1 MFAANAQC
9 FALVAQLVE
18 HTLGKGEVSGSNPLK
33 SSILQGGYLY
43 IRLCFDGWIVSAVE
57 VIPVSKFVMVVDSV
71 GGGGARRLSKAVV
84 KRSSGLHNGRPDFVL
99 GQ

>member
-1 MFAANAQC
+1 
-9 FALVAQLVE
+9 LVE

-43 IRLCFDGWIVSAVE
+43 IRLCFNGWVASAMA
-57 VIPVSKFVMVVDSV
+57 VIPVSKFVIVADSV
-71 GGGGARRLSKAVV
+71 GAGGTRRLSKAVV

>member
-33 SSILQGGYLY
+33 SSILQGGYVN
-43 IRLCFDGWIVSAVE
+43 IRLCFNGWVVSVVE
-57 VIPVSKFVMVVDSV
+57 MVPVSRFVVAVDLV
-71 GGGGARRLSKAVV
+71 GSGGTRRLSKAVV